1 MISLDLLKLGEVIH
15 GSEKEI
21 LSILEKRMQGNSKK
35 IEVKTKEWVI
45 SNFSVK
51 LHQA

>member
-15 GSEKEI
+15 GLEKEI
-21 LSILEKRMQGNSKK
+21 LSMRMQGNSKK